1 MRFGALARRRCSAR
15 AQARCRGPAITY
27 RSIPL
32 CFAGR
37 FGPQRAIQ
45 RQALALPTL
54 RFARYLLQ
62 TNRQRCLR
70 KQRLSAGPQVA
81 IVRGVAA
88 GSLSEPDVGE
98 QNPNVVCMRIN
109 QLDCFRAIT
118 SFQDDEA
125 CAFEYANETE
135 ADQDLV
141 FDDENGRV

>member
-1 MRFGALARRRCSAR
+1 
-15 AQARCRGPAITY
+15 
-27 RSIPL
+27 
-32 CFAGR
+32 
-37 FGPQRAIQ
+37 
-45 RQALALPTL
+45 
-54 RFARYLLQ
+54 
-62 TNRQRCLR
+62 
-70 KQRLSAGPQVA
+70 
-81 IVRGVAA
+81 VRGVAA